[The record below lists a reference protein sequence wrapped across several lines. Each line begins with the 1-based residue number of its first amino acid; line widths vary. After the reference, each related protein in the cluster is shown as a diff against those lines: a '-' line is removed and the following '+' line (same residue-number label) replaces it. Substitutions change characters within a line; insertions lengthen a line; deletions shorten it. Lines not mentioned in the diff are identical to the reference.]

1 MPKIFPFHSKNPNLP
16 LHRRRYHDNSLCT
29 EGNNIEWFFREE
41 GTGGYPR
48 CHHCTTLA
56 ALGR

>member
-1 MPKIFPFHSKNPNLP
+1 MPKVAAIHSRNPLIP
-16 LHRRRYHDNSLCT
+16 IRDRRHHDNSLCT
-29 EGNNIEWFFREE
+29 ERNNIEQKWKTP

-48 CHHCTTLA
+48 CHRCDTLA

>member
-1 MPKIFPFHSKNPNLP
+1 MPKVPPFHSTNPRIP
-16 LHRRRYHDNSLCT
+16 EDERRYHDNSACT
-29 EGNNIEWFFREE
+29 EGNNIEWFYRED
-41 GTGGYPR
+41 GDGGYKR

>member
-1 MPKIFPFHSKNPNLP
+1 MPRVAAFHSVNPRIP
-16 LHRRRYHDNSLCT
+16 HSRRRYHDNSRCT
-29 EGNNIEWFFREE
+29 EGNNIEWQYRRS

-56 ALGR
+56 AQGR

>member
-1 MPKIFPFHSKNPNLP
+1 MPKVAAFHSKDPNIP
-16 LHRRRYHDNSLCT
+16 VHRRRYHDNSLCT
-29 EGNNIEWFFREE
+29 EGDNIEPYNKVQ

-56 ALGR
+56 AQGR